1 MRNALLISVLAIG
14 LGAASPAAATDAA
27 DAVSVPVGMADLDL
41 SKPADA
47 ARLRARLG
55 RAATAACAAPGIS
68 SVRERLS
75 FVACKTAALSVANLK
90 AEQAVATARM
100 AGSAEIKTARR

>member
-14 LGAASPAAATDAA
+14 LGAASPALAADD

-41 SKPADA
+41 SKPAGA
-47 ARLRARLG
+47 ARLRARLA
-55 RAATAACAAPGIS
+55 RAATAACAAPGTHG
-68 SVRERLS
+68 VHAQQA
-75 FVACKTAALSVANLK
+75 FGACKSAALGRANLR
-90 AEQAVATARM
+90 AERAIAAASM